1 MAINVATLVPKSFF
15 FLSRNFG
22 LLSRAK
28 KTTRE
33 RESMNTPEF
42 PNEMRTIEDFQ
53 EFHRWLDTKNDFSK
67 DIFLNMMLLSGEI
80 GELAQALKKV
90 HFMISPD
97 RNEEGEAVPLDVA
110 LQEQH
115 ENIGQEL
122 ADCLAYI
129 FKLANYTGVDL
140 QEAYLKKMRKN
151 LDRTWKEKREAEG

>member
-1 MAINVATLVPKSFF
+1 MSETN
-15 FLSRNFG
+15 
-22 LLSRAK
+22 
-28 KTTRE
+28 
-33 RESMNTPEF
+33 F

-53 EFHRWLDTKNDFSK
+53 AFHRWLDAKNSFNT

-80 GELAQALKKV
+80 GEVAQELKKV
-90 HFMISPD
+90 HFMVSPD
-97 RNEEGEAVPLDVA
+97 RNEEGEAVPLEVA
-110 LQEQH
+110 LQAQR

-151 LDRTWKEKREAEG
+151 VERTWKEK